1 MVTQITLRTCEGK
14 QACIENDFKFEICV
28 DHDVIQLTDKQ
39 GQTVHKLQIANNV
52 IYAKNNVIYIYMY
65 I

>member
-39 GQTVHKLQIANNV
+39 GQTVHKLQIVNNV
-52 IYAKNNVIYIYMY
+52 IICKK
-65 I
+65 